1 MSNYYQ
7 MNFDMEM
14 FDNSVSEGNPFI
26 YADSSN
32 IDSIEVEGV
41 KKGFFNGVILNN
53 SIDFPWPDIEFY
65 FSSQEAHRE
74 CDFLG
79 NIARWPIIHKNV
91 RYVITQNNIQGVSF
105 YPVNLIDSCT
115 NKKNENYY
123 LLFISNFID
132 AFDMEKSQYKYN
144 QKYNFYTFIPKKTFL
159 DINNCYGYDIFRA
172 EKSPSMIFVSEKL
185 KKIIEDCK
193 FSGFRFSIQK

>member
-79 NIARWPIIHKNV
+79 NITRWPIIHKNV
-91 RYVITQNNIQGVSF
+91 RDVITQNNIQGVSF

-115 NKKNENYY
+115 NKKMKIIIFY
-123 LLFISNFID
+123 LLIISLMHLIWKKVNISIIKDIIFIHLFPR
-132 AFDMEKSQYKYN
+132 KL
-144 QKYNFYTFIPKKTFL
+144 FL
-159 DINNCYGYDIFRA
+159 ISIIVAD
-172 EKSPSMIFVSEKL
+172 MIFL
-185 KKIIEDCK
+185 GQKKVHL
-193 FSGFRFSIQK
+193 